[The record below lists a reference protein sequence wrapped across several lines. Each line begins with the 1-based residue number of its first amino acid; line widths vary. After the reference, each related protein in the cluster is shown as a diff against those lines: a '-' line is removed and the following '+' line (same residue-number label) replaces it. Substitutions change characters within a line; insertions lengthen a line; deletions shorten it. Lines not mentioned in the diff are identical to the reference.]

1 MTPPSSPT
9 SPKAPASPPSPIQRR
24 WRSRTG
30 VALLVLG
37 VLLVVASAFLP
48 WLRYS
53 VIRGTDH
60 AVTNTTYSVWG
71 LPYSALFPT
80 CVWFPLANIVWALS
94 SRFLGAGGKPV
105 GRVGLI
111 VLCFLGTI
119 GAFAVTA
126 LSELSIGLAGI
137 YWGSRSGT
145 TADNTLLLGWWLCL
159 AGFVLL
165 IASLLLL
172 GREPASQGATRR
184 APPRGNSPATLFVP
198 RGGLNAHR
206 R

>member
-24 WRSRTG
+24 WRSRMG

-71 LPYSALFPT
+71 LP
-80 CVWFPLANIVWALS
+80 
-94 SRFLGAGGKPV
+94 
-105 GRVGLI
+105 
-111 VLCFLGTI
+111 
-119 GAFAVTA
+119 
-126 LSELSIGLAGI
+126 
-137 YWGSRSGT
+137 
-145 TADNTLLLGWWLCL
+145 
-159 AGFVLL
+159 
-165 IASLLLL
+165 
-172 GREPASQGATRR
+172 
-184 APPRGNSPATLFVP
+184 
-198 RGGLNAHR
+198 
-206 R
+206 